1 MMNACFINCDT
12 EVKLLGVT
20 IDFKHKFDIHVSNTC
35 KKASRQLGILK
46 RIGKNL
52 CKLGKLNIYYSFV
65 LSNFNYCPLTWN

>member
-1 MMNACFINCDT
+1 MNACFINCDT

-20 IDFKHKFDIHVSNTC
+20 IDFKLKFDIHVSNIC
-35 KKASRQLGILK
+35 KKASRQLEILK
-46 RIGKNL
+46 RIGNNL